1 MAEEQNSNQHYKCPH
16 CACVFLTKADLQKH
30 LSCFGDA
37 KEEHADSYRRTHGRV
52 EHGYS
57 GE

>member
-1 MAEEQNSNQHYKCPH
+1 
-16 CACVFLTKADLQKH
+16 VFLTKADLQKH
-30 LSCFGDA
+30 LSCFGGA
-37 KEEHADSYRRTHGRV
+37 KEEHADAYRRTHGRV